1 MVKFT
6 ILDSGF
12 NLKQDYKTVNQRDD
26 LLVTFSI
33 GSHHARCKME
43 KVVKIKDIKNDVF
56 VDQDLERYLLYSRN

>member
-43 KVVKIKDIKNDVF
+43 KVVKI
-56 VDQDLERYLLYSRN
+56 RY